1 MSRKQSYRSEFRIPG
16 MDCPSE
22 EHMIRMRLSDITI
35 HALEFDLP
43 GRRLVVSHEG
53 ESADVL
59 ERLLPLGYGAELVDS
74 TPLAEKDIFV
84 QDETGQAKTLWI
96 LLAINA
102 VMFVV
107 ELIAGWLGQSAG
119 LLADGIDMFADAAV
133 YGVALYA
140 VNRAPRYKQSA
151 ATLAGMLQLVLALAA
166 LTEVARRAWTGSYP
180 DELTM
185 IGFSA
190 LALIANVACLLLIS
204 AHRQGG
210 IHMRASYIFS
220 ANDVLANVGVI
231 VAALLVAWTGQPI
244 FDWIVGAIISVVVL
258 TGAIRILRLRQ

>member
-1 MSRKQSYRSEFRIPG
+1 MSRKQSYRSEFRVPG

-22 EHMIRMRLSDITI
+22 EQMIRLRLSDITV
-35 HALEFDLP
+35 HSLVFDLP

-59 ERLLPLGYGAELVDS
+59 ERLVPLGYGAELVDS
-74 TPLAEKDIFV
+74 IRLEDQEMFV
-84 QDETGQAKTLWI
+84 QDETAQAKTLWI

-119 LLADGIDMFADAAV
+119 LMADGIDMFADAAV

-140 VNRAPRYKQSA
+140 VNKAPKFKQSA
-151 ATLAGMLQLVLALAA
+151 ATLAGLLQLLLAVAA
-166 LTEVARRAWTGSYP
+166 MSEVARRAWTGSYP
-180 DELTM
+180 DEMTM
-185 IGFSA
+185 IGFSV
-190 LALIANVACLLLIS
+190 LALIANVACLMLIS
-204 AHRQGG
+204 KHRQGG
-210 IHMRASYIFS
+210 VHMRASYIFS

-231 VAALLVAWTGQPI
+231 VAALLVGWTGLPV
-244 FDWIVGAIISVVVL
+244 FDWLIGAIISVIVL
-258 TGAIRILRLRQ
+258 TGAIRILRLR